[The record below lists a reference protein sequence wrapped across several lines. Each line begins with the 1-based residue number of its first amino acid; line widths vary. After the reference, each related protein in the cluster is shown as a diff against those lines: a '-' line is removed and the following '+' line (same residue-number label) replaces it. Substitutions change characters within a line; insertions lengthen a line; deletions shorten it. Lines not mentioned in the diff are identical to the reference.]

1 MITNSMKLNKLLS
14 SLKAQSRLLADAR
27 AMAERGD
34 CQPEYPDLWAKECD
48 ITSQRIRDLFALAT
62 QDGWD

>member
-1 MITNSMKLNKLLS
+1 MSNAIKLEMMLR

-34 CQPEYPDLWAKECD
+34 CSPEYPDLWATECD
-48 ITSQRIRDLFALAT
+48 ITSQRIRDLFIQST